1 MSRFILLLA
10 ALALSGCVV
19 QPPNY
24 VRYDA
29 PAPEGAYADNYA
41 NRDARPDDA
50 RGDVDPAAD
59 SGNYADRAR
68 DDDTASGYGNYAEDQ
83 QGGDYD
89 DDTGG
94 YADVP
99 DYIEYPAYYSSL
111 WPVYGNY
118 YYPYASPYFYP
129 GVTFYPSG
137 FYGAGYGGFGWGLG
151 LSFGFGFSPWRSAY
165 WDNYY
170 NWGYWRHNYPNYGH
184 YYPNRRFGSARNEA
198 ARVAS
203 FGGNR
208 GSHGFS
214 ARGNSINSRGGV
226 AGLPTWGGQ
235 RAGVGN
241 SRVTQ
246 GNAQQRSSGFAGQ
259 NGALRNSASGNPGD
273 RAANGNSY
281 GERGNARAGY
291 SAGASA
297 GNRPMPNS
305 PVMPSA
311 SYRDQ
316 SRGGAAAGLNNRR
329 EGAAINSSSPSR
341 QQNYSNGLR
350 SSSQYSGAAQNYSSQ
365 QRAGNSYR
373 SQPNYRNSG
382 GYAYRG
388 SANGAKQ
395 SYTGGYMAHEY
406 ASPKADHSAAPR
418 GYMSGSRGG
427 FQGPYGGGGQAS
439 RGGGEARSSAG
450 RSSSGAR
457 SAPSSSS
464 RSSGSSGH
472 RQ

>member
-1 MSRFILLLA
+1 MSRFIPLLA

-29 PAPEGAYADNYA
+29 PAAEGAYADNYTD
-41 NRDARPDDA
+41 RDARA
-50 RGDVDPAAD
+50 DVDSAAGN
-59 SGNYADRAR
+59 GNYADRPR
-68 DDDTASGYGNYAEDQ
+68 DDDSSGYGNYAEDQ
-83 QGGDYD
+83 QTGDYE

-111 WPVYGNY
+111 WPVYGSY

-129 GVTFYPSG
+129 GVTFFPSG

-151 LSFGFGFSPWRSAY
+151 LSFGFGFSPWRSSY
-165 WDNYY
+165 WDSYY

-208 GSHGFS
+208 GGQGF
-214 ARGNSINSRGGV
+214 ATRGNSLNSRGAV

-235 RAGVGN
+235 RAGISN
-241 SRVTQ
+241 SRLTQ
-246 GNAQQRSSGFAGQ
+246 GNTQQRSSGFSGQ
-259 NGALRNSASGNPGD
+259 NGAIRNNASGIPGN
-273 RAANGNSY
+273 RPAIGNSY
-281 GERGNARAGY
+281 GERGNTRSGNSPGAG
-291 SAGASA
+291 A

-305 PVMPSA
+305 SVMPSA

-316 SRGGAAAGLNNRR
+316 SRGGAASGLNNRR
-329 EGAAINSSSPSR
+329 DSAAINSSPTSR
-341 QQNYSNGLR
+341 QQDYSNGLR

-365 QRAGNSYR
+365 QRASSSYR
-373 SQPNYRNSG
+373 GQPSYSNSG
-382 GYAYRG
+382 AYAYRV
-388 SANGAKQ
+388 SASGARQ
-395 SYTGGYMAHEY
+395 SRGGGYMPHEY
-406 ASPKADHSAAPR
+406 GSPKADHSAAPR
-418 GYMSGSRGG
+418 GYMSSGSRGS
-427 FQGPYGGGGQAS
+427 FQGPYGGGQVA

-464 RSSGSSGH
+464 RSSAPSGQH
-472 RQ
+472 Q

>member
-1 MSRFILLLA
+1 MSRFIPLLA
-10 ALALSGCVV
+10 ALALGGCVV

-29 PAPEGAYADNYA
+29 PAAEGGYADNYV
-41 NRDARPDDA
+41 NRDVRSDDA
-50 RGDVDPAAD
+50 RGDVDPSAD
-59 SGNYADRAR
+59 NGNYADRTR
-68 DDDTASGYGNYAEDQ
+68 DDDTASGYGSYAEDL
-83 QGGDYD
+83 QGGDHD
-89 DDTGG
+89 NATGG
-94 YADVP
+94 YVDVP

-137 FYGAGYGGFGWGLG
+137 FYGSGYGGFGWGLG

-170 NWGYWRHNYPNYGH
+170 NWGYWRHNYPNYGD

-208 GSHGFS
+208 GGQGFA
-214 ARGNSINSRGGV
+214 ARGNSVNSRGGA

-235 RAGVGN
+235 RAGIGS
-241 SRVTQ
+241 SRLTQ

-259 NGALRNSASGNPGD
+259 NGTVRNSAFGIPSN
-273 RAANGNSY
+273 RAAIGNSY
-281 GERGNARAGY
+281 GERGNTRG
-291 SAGASA
+291 
-297 GNRPMPNS
+297 GNYRGTGGGNQPMPNS
-305 PVMPSA
+305 AVMPSA

-316 SRGGAAAGLNNRR
+316 SRGSAAAGLNNRR
-329 EGAAINSSSPSR
+329 DGASINSSSPSR
-341 QQNYSNGLR
+341 QQDYSNGLR
-350 SSSQYSGAAQNYSSQ
+350 SSSQYSRASQNYSSQ
-365 QRAGNSYR
+365 QRASNSYR
-373 SQPNYRNSG
+373 NQANYGNSG

-388 SANGAKQ
+388 SATSGARQ
-395 SYTGGYMAHEY
+395 SRTGGYMPHEY
-406 ASPKADHSAAPR
+406 TSPKADHSAAPR
-418 GYMSGSRGG
+418 GYMSSGSRGG
-427 FQGPYGGGGQAS
+427 FQGPYGGGQAGRS
-439 RGGGEARSSAG
+439 SGDARSSAAH
-450 RSSSGAR
+450 SNNGAR
-457 SAPSSSS
+457 AAPSSSS
-464 RSSGSSGH
+464 RSSGH